1 MGAARPE
8 RYLRRV
14 RSERALV
21 LASVLLAA
29 GCGGGGGVGSV
40 GAVFGRDN
48 DNHALYVREAPP
60 GLGADEAGL
69 LAGDQ
74 IVMIDGLYVR
84 DLSEKEIRS
93 KLRGEVGSKVA
104 LTILRS
110 NDVHHVRVTRGE
122 RKAPEAIERREQKI
136 AE

>member
-1 MGAARPE
+1 
-8 RYLRRV
+8 
-14 RSERALV
+14 
-21 LASVLLAA
+21 VLLAV
-29 GCGGGGGVGSV
+29 GCGGGGGIGGV

-48 DNHALYVREAPP
+48 ETHALYVREAPP
-60 GLGADEAGL
+60 GLGAEEAGI

-84 DLSEKEIRS
+84 DLSEKEIRA

-104 LTILRS
+104 LTILRG
-110 NDVHHVRVTRGE
+110 NDVHHVRVTRSE
-122 RKAPEAIERREQKI
+122 RRAHEAEKPREQKI